1 MSAVGDILLAPDVRP
16 FAVAAAIMVALGGIE
31 LLTTMVGLSISE
43 LIGKEFAVEA
53 ESHNALSGLF
63 LWINAGRLPL
73 LILIILVLG
82 IFSIG
87 GFLLQGLAHAAGTA
101 IPVSIAAVV
110 AAAGSIP
117 VIRNTSRGLARII
130 PRDES
135 YAVSDS
141 DFVGKVATVS
151 VGPLDQAC
159 RAGFVSRM
167 SSATGTPCRRVPAP
181 SPRHCRSAPACCWS
195 TATPKASSRYQL
207 QPTWSNNNTLP
218 TGHNTCG
225 NLLYPSLLASLPFS
239 LSVCCSQS
247 FTSARRATRPM
258 SAPASAARRWCST
271 AARWC
276 CRSSTPPLR

>member
-43 LIGKEFAVEA
+43 LVGKDFAFEA

-73 LILIILVLG
+73 LILIILILG

-117 VIRNTSRGLARII
+117 VIRNASRGLARII

-135 YAVSDS
+135 YAVNDS

-151 VGPLDQAC
+151 VGPLDQGLPGRVRLKDVFGNWHTVSA
-159 RAGFVSRM
+159 RASPDSEALPVGTSVLLVDRDAKGFI
-167 SSATGTPCRRVPAP
+167 AIA
-181 SPRHCRSAPACCWS
+181 APADLIEQQQ
-195 TATPKASSRYQL
+195 SS
-207 QPTWSNNNTLP
+207 N
-218 TGHNTCG
+218 
-225 NLLYPSLLASLPFS
+225 
-239 LSVCCSQS
+239 
-247 FTSARRATRPM
+247 RA
-258 SAPASAARRWCST
+258 
-271 AARWC
+271 
-276 CRSSTPPLR
+276 